1 VSVRV
6 EAEDVVLAVTGGT
19 GIYQNAR
26 GQATFDFRQGDRVVV
41 TYELI
46 P

>member
-1 VSVRV
+1 M
-6 EAEDVVLAVTGGT
+6 LAVTGGT

-26 GQATFDFRQGDRVVV
+26 GQATV
-41 TYELI
+41 TTGPGKSNRASITLSLF